1 MLLERL
7 KRLECSLHDNK
18 RNDREWLEQI
28 LHEEFREIT
37 RSGKLV
43 DRTETIEALSTEV
56 GSPIIHSEGFTLTI
70 VRNNF
75 AILHYRTFDP
85 DGSNASLRSSCW
97 EMSGNGQW
105 QLIFHQGTPE
115 LKRV

>member
-7 KRLECSLHDNK
+7 KSLECSLHGNK
-18 RNDREWLEQI
+18 RNDREWLEHI

-43 DRTETIEALSTEV
+43 DRQETIAALTTEYNRPV
-56 GSPIIHSEGFTLTI
+56 IHSSEFILII
-70 VRNNF
+70 VRINF

-97 EMSGNGQW
+97 EMGGNGQW
-105 QLIFHQGTPE
+105 QLVFHQGTPE
-115 LKRV
+115 PKDV

>member
-7 KRLECSLHDNK
+7 KSLECSLHGDK

-28 LHEEFREIT
+28 LHEEFIEIT
-37 RSGKLV
+37 RSGMIV
-43 DRTETIEALSTEV
+43 DRTETIAALSAEKNSTM
-56 GSPIIHSEGFTLTI
+56 IHSGEFRLSI

-97 EMSGNGQW
+97 EMTGAGKW
-105 QLIFHQGTPE
+105 QLVFHQGTPE
-115 LKRV
+115 SKGV